1 MSPKQEAEPAA
12 TPREGKEGKEGGATR
27 VGGGG
32 LSKVERRMTSG
43 LEGVNMAVHG
53 APCDPAAALPGLVL
67 GGGTA
72 VVCVV
77 KEEEESAW
85 TGFA

>member
-1 MSPKQEAEPAA
+1 MLSTKQEATAA
-12 TPREGKEGKEGGATR
+12 APKEGKEGGVTR
-27 VGGGG
+27 VGGGP
-32 LSKVERRMTSG
+32 SKVENTTSG

-53 APCDPAAALPGLVL
+53 GAPFCDPAALPRLGL
-67 GGGTA
+67 GGT

-77 KEEEESAW
+77 EEDNKW